1 MSFYEPHI
9 LWSSSKHCLH
19 NILLIFS
26 NKVNFSYKIILE
38 RDAELSI
45 FNELQHLICA
55 QENILLII
63 VIIAASTGFEGL

>member
-1 MSFYEPHI
+1 MS
-9 LWSSSKHCLH
+9 L
-19 NILLIFS
+19 LLIFS
-26 NKVNFSYKIILE
+26 YKVNFSYKIILG

-45 FNELQHLICA
+45 FNKLKHLICA